1 MAKSLNKVQLIGNV
15 GLIETKRSD
24 QNIFTKISLATTY
37 GYKTTTGEFKEETNW
52 HSVAVYGKL
61 AETCEKYVIS
71 GSKLFIEGRL
81 RNSKY
86 VKDGIERYSTDI
98 VCENIIFISPAKS
111 FTEPNTNAP
120 EVSVEAIDEN
130 GLPF

>member
-15 GLIETKRSD
+15 GLIETKRND
-24 QNIFTKISLATTY
+24 QSIFTKISIATSY
-37 GYKTTTGEFKEETNW
+37 GYKITTGEFKEETSW

-61 AETCEKYVIS
+61 AETCEKYVNQ

-86 VKDGIERYSTDI
+86 IKDGVERYSTDI
-98 VCENIIFISPAKS
+98 VCENIIFLSPSKS
-111 FTEPNTNAP
+111 FTEPNPNTP
-120 EVSVEAIDEN
+120 EQSVEDLDDSI
-130 GLPF
+130 PF

>member
-15 GLIETKRSD
+15 GLIETKRSE
-24 QNIFTKISLATTY
+24 QSVFTKISLATTY
-37 GYKTTTGEFKEETNW
+37 GYKTTTGEFKEETSW

-61 AETCEKYVIS
+61 AETCEKFVLQ

-86 VKDGIERYSTDI
+86 MKDGIEKYSTDI
-98 VCENIIFISPAKS
+98 VCENIIFLSPAKS
-111 FTEPNTNAP
+111 FTEPDPNTP
-120 EVSVEAIDEN
+120 EVNTEDLDDSI
-130 GLPF
+130 LF

>member
-15 GLIETKRSD
+15 GLIETKRSE
-24 QNIFTKISLATTY
+24 QSVFTKISLATTH
-37 GYKTTTGEFKEETNW
+37 GYKTTTGEFKEETSW

-61 AETCEKYVIS
+61 AETCEKFVLQ

-86 VKDGIERYSTDI
+86 MKDGIERFSTDI
-98 VCENIIFISPAKS
+98 VCENIIFLSPAKS
-111 FTEPNTNAP
+111 FTEPNPNTP
-120 EVSVEAIDEN
+120 EVSAEEIGDI
-130 GLPF
+130 PF

>member
-24 QNIFTKISLATTY
+24 QNIFSKISLATTY
-37 GYKTTTGEFKEETNW
+37 GYKTTTGEFKEETSW
-52 HSVAVYGKL
+52 HSIAVYGKL
-61 AETCEKYVIS
+61 AETCEKYVLQ

-86 VKDGIERYSTDI
+86 IKDGIERYSTDI
-98 VCENIIFISPAKS
+98 VCENIIFLSPAKS
-111 FTEPNTNAP
+111 FTDSNPNASLEKN
-120 EVSVEAIDEN
+120 EEIDET
-130 GLPF
+130 PF

>member
-15 GLIETKRSD
+15 GLIETKRSE
-24 QNIFTKISLATTY
+24 QSVFTKISLATTY
-37 GYKTTTGEFKEETNW
+37 GYKTTTGEFKEETSW

-61 AETCEKYVIS
+61 AETCEKFVLQ

-86 VKDGIERYSTDI
+86 MKDGIERYSTDI
-98 VCENIIFISPAKS
+98 VCENIIFLSPAKS
-111 FTEPNTNAP
+111 FTEPNPNTP
-120 EVSVEAIDEN
+120 EVGVEEIDDSV
-130 GLPF
+130 PF